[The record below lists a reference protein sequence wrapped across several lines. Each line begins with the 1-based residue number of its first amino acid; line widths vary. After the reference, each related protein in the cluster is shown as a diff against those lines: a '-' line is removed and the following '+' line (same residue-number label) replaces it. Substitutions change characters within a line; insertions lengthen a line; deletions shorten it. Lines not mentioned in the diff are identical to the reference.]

1 MTFSTHKINA
11 IIFNYETFFIC
22 HENEKEGIV
31 ECGYVFCGS
40 EVHQKWF
47 RIVVYKRGKW
57 GRVKF
62 WNGSKLI
69 GFFDVHCCVC
79 GLWCINKVFYD
90 YKESSWQD
98 CCELSD
104 WWIATTKQSNRQKLR
119 WKNNSLGGNGKSTRG
134 RDVLMNKKK
143 ERTWPTIWL
152 DLITFRTFDRTFD
165 SFFCLNMTIEVSTKG
180 LLCRE

>member
-1 MTFSTHKINA
+1 MF
-11 IIFNYETFFIC
+11 
-22 HENEKEGIV
+22 
-31 ECGYVFCGS
+31 
-40 EVHQKWF
+40 
-47 RIVVYKRGKW
+47 IVV
-57 GRVKF
+57 F
-62 WNGSKLI
+62 A
-69 GFFDVHCCVC
+69 VC
-79 GLWCINKVFYD
+79 NASITYFMIV
-90 YKESSWQD
+90 KESSWQD
-98 CCELSD
+98 FCELSD

>member
-1 MTFSTHKINA
+1 MKH
-11 IIFNYETFFIC
+11 FFIC

-31 ECGYVFCGS
+31 EGGYVFCGS
-40 EVHQKWF
+40 EVHQRWF
-47 RIVVYKRGKW
+47 RIVVYKRGEW
-57 GRVKF
+57 GRVNF

-69 GFFDVHCCVC
+69 GFFMFIVVFAVC
-79 GLWCINKVFYD
+79 NASITYFMIV
-90 YKESSWQD
+90 KESSWQD

>member
-31 ECGYVFCGS
+31 DGGYVFCGS

-57 GRVKF
+57 GSVNF

-69 GFFDVHCCVC
+69 GFFMFIVVFVVCNASITYFMIVKKVHDKIVVNWAI
-79 GLWCINKVFYD
+79 G
-90 YKESSWQD
+90 E
-98 CCELSD
+98 
-104 WWIATTKQSNRQKLR
+104 
-119 WKNNSLGGNGKSTRG
+119 
-134 RDVLMNKKK
+134 
-143 ERTWPTIWL
+143 
-152 DLITFRTFDRTFD
+152 
-165 SFFCLNMTIEVSTKG
+165 
-180 LLCRE
+180 